1 MFKISSLEA
10 KPIVIIAGVSFVD
23 LCLILDFAYLGQAQV
38 PYERLDDFLKAGELL
53 QIRGIKEGRIH
64 FMTNHVHTV
73 QVQQAASN
81 RSFDATISS
90 TQETVNEP
98 AVKRPREDDDMLIQE
113 ASEIM
118 KMLLEDNDQDND
130 NIQVKTTTAGPL
142 PIQQPIMQLNR
153 GQPSTRFSITRG
165 AVAGQPSKALVVAIP
180 QPNSNEKPKAPC
192 RFCSSMFSEPRVAKH
207 EKECTQN
214 PNRATAF
221 CDICKVQLKPSTLT
235 AHKNSK
241 HGISRKTMN
250 KKSEYDETKT
260 KINTRHSLIVKSSQ
274 ELPVMNGFEQKA
286 VMTNVA
292 HAQQKLPLM
301 NGSKQSTPMTN
312 DTQQNTVI
320 NSDSQP
326 AQTTSETEQNSGVNS
341 GSQEAQTSNGFTK
354 TLIVSSGSEQLTRGY
369 TGPHYTQTS
378 NIEAS
383 VLSPAGPMIHLGSPG
398 HFVPPVPI
406 RQIKIED
413 KDELEAPKAQ

>member
-73 QVQQAASN
+73 QVQQAVSN
-81 RSFDATISS
+81 RSFDATST

-98 AVKRPREDDDMLIQE
+98 AVKRPREDDDILIQE

-142 PIQQPIMQLNR
+142 PIQQPIMLNR
-153 GQPSTRFSITRG
+153 GQPSTRFSITR
-165 AVAGQPSKALVVAIP
+165 AVAGQPSKALVVSIP

-207 EKECTQN
+207 EKECAQN
-214 PNRATAF
+214 PNRATAI
-221 CDICKVQLKPSTLT
+221 CDICKLELKPSALT

-241 HGISRKTMN
+241 HGISRKTMI
-250 KKSEYDETKT
+250 KKMTSDETKT
-260 KINTRHSLIVKSSQ
+260 KINTRLSPIAKSSQ
-274 ELPVMNGFEQKA
+274 NLSLMNGPEQKA
-286 VMTNVA
+286 AMTNAA

-301 NGSKQSTPMTN
+301 NGSEQSTMTN

-326 AQTTSETEQNSGVNS
+326 AQTTSGTQQNAEINK
-341 GSQEAQTSNGFTK
+341 GSQESQTSNGSNN
-354 TLIVSSGSEQLTRGY
+354 TLIVSSGSEQLIKCN
-369 TGPHYTQTS
+369 GPRYTQPS
-378 NIEAS
+378 NIEGS
-383 VLSPAGPMIHLGSPG
+383 FPSPAGSMTHVGSPG
-398 HFVPPVPI
+398 HFVPPVPFPG
-406 RQIKIED
+406 IKIED